1 MGGVRVENGQVIF
14 LGAEFKLLEFKILIP
29 VKTTRKAATMRFVVS
44 SLVLDCIK
52 GSYTGVFRGFNL
64 NHVIFELQ
72 LGFY

>member
-44 SLVLDCIK
+44 PLVLGCIK
-52 GSYTGVFRGFNL
+52 GSYAGF
-64 NHVIFELQ
+64 I
-72 LGFY
+72 